1 MLNESEGILI
11 VFDGIDGAGKTTQ
24 VNLLDKLLQD
34 SGKSTCRSKEPT
46 NGEWGQKVRMSA
58 RHGRM
63 PIKEELNAFLMD
75 RHYHIDKIISPALRA
90 GKIVILDRYYYS
102 TICYQSA
109 RGVDIED
116 LHSIVTSNIIVPDV
130 SFILDVDVDI
140 AQSRIAKRSGHTNSF
155 EDPHELRKVRVNYQR
170 IRSENMDNCKYMYKL
185 DASQSINVL
194 HKAVVEKLIDT
205 IFYDKM
211 CEKKNGCY
219 DKLNCGFRLTNSCQ
233 WFNLRSKFFSKI
245 REVSTNF
252 IE

>member
-1 MLNESEGILI
+1 MLNKSEGILI

-24 VNLLDKLLQD
+24 VNLLDRLLQD
-34 SGKSTCRSKEPT
+34 SGESTCSSKEPT
-46 NGEWGQKVRMSA
+46 NSEWGQKVRMSA
-58 RHGRM
+58 HHGRM
-63 PIKEELNAFLMD
+63 PIKEELNAFIMD
-75 RHYHIDKIISPALRA
+75 RHHHIDKIISPALRG

-116 LHSIVTSNIIVPDV
+116 LHSVVTSNIIVPDV

-140 AQSRIAKRSGHTNSF
+140 AQNRIAKRGDYTNAF
-155 EDPHELRKVRVNYQR
+155 EDPDELRKVRVNYQR
-170 IRSENMDNCKYMYKL
+170 IRSENRDDCKYMYEL
-185 DASQSINVL
+185 DASQPIDVL

-211 CEKKNGCY
+211 CEKKNGCD
-219 DKLNCGFRLTNSCQ
+219 DKSNCGFRMTNSCQ
-233 WFNLRSKFFSKI
+233 WFNLRGKLISRI
-245 REVSTNF
+245 REVPTNI